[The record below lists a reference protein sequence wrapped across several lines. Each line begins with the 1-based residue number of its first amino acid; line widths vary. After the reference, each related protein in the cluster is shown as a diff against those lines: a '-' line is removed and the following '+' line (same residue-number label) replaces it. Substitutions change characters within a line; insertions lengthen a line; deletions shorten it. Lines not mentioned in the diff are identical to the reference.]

1 MENLWRDLMK
11 IFTAPERIH
20 RRNIHPLWSSELAQT
35 MTIFIKNRRSKANF
49 APTWYARADS
59 NRWPSA

>member
-1 MENLWRDLMK
+1 MK
-11 IFTAPERIH
+11 IFYGAKHIH
-20 RRNIHPLWSSELAQT
+20 YRNIHLLWSSELAQT
-35 MTIFIKNRRSKANF
+35 MTIFIKNRRSKADF